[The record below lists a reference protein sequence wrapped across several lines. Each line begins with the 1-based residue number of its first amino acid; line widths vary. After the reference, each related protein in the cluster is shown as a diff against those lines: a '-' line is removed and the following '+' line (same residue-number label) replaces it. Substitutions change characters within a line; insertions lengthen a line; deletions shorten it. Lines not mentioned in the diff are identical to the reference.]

1 MPKVTVEIPQHIVD
15 DVNAHVGDGKKFVS
29 FSDAGMKLGLIT
41 EFDAAHS
48 LPGYQGKCANMHGH
62 TYQVEMVVEG
72 PVGQDGF
79 VMDFYRLKKILVAAL
94 QELDHSCLN
103 ELLSNPTAERIA
115 EWICHRLNR
124 ELVGSP
130 IRLVSLKL
138 WEGKNKWV
146 MID

>member
-1 MPKVTVEIPQHIVD
+1 
-15 DVNAHVGDGKKFVS
+15 
-29 FSDAGMKLGLIT
+29 MKLGLIT

-79 VMDFYRLKKILVAAL
+79 VMDFYRLKKILAAAL
-94 QELDHSCLN
+94 KELDHGCLN
-103 ELLSNPTAERIA
+103 ELMPNPTAEKIA
-115 EWICHRLNR
+115 EWICSRLNQ
-124 ELVGSP
+124 ELAGSP